1 MNPKNKLIG
10 MITGCVFAVFVI
22 VVINLVEVL
31 KKGECFK
38 KHEFY
43 ALTKSKYTL
52 SHKSVYTTPYL
63 IS

>member
-1 MNPKNKLIG
+1 

-38 KHEFY
+38 KHEFN